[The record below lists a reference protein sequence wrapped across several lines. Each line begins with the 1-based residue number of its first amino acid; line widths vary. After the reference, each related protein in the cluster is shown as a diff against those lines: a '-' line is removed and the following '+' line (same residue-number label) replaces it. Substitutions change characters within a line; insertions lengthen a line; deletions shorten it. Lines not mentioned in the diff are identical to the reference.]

1 MPTTATRLSAAKEAL
16 DPLSEKV
23 QEKMQEGVEVSKRA
37 WRNLR
42 TRADDLLDDATHGV
56 KRHPWQSVGASLAT
70 GVLIGL
76 GAGFLLGRM
85 SGRRRSFFF

>member
-56 KRHPWQSVGASLAT
+56 KRHPWQSVGVSLAT
-70 GVLIGL
+70 GGLIGL
-76 GAGFLLGRM
+76 GPGFLLGRM
-85 SGRRRSFFF
+85 SRRRSFFF